1 MVSLTVLTTLNTHQ
15 GDLFKCS
22 GSRYKYIEP
31 VFRVN
36 GLVCMY
42 KLHGE
47 VTWVICMA
55 IHVHVQVF
63 RKFGSSPLP
72 PLVFDHF

>member
-1 MVSLTVLTTLNTHQ
+1 MT
-15 GDLFKCS
+15 CS
-22 GSRYKYIEP
+22 SAVDQDISIEP